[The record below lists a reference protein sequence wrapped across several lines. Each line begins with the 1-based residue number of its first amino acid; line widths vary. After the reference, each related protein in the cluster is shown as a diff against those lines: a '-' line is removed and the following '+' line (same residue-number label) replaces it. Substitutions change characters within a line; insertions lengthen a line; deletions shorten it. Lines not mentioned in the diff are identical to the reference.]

1 VPFLDRGKQVLDPL
15 ASVTGQ
21 PMVTSADG
29 VAAGLPAPTAA
40 WAAATGDPRRVATVQ
55 DMPPADHLLVVA
67 SNFERPGGLEAHL
80 AELYPRVAAEGITTT
95 LVYLGHRP
103 TPRHVDAVQV
113 IKLRRRA
120 DFRDVLALPDPAE
133 WRRFV
138 RAAQAGELP
147 GGPITAVATHTRF
160 FPMSALGARLAHR
173 LRVPLVHTEHGG
185 GFVVSGT
192 RAVEVASRAV
202 DVTLGRWVLRRAD
215 RVVAVSE
222 ESATFVQSLAGVQST
237 VVPNGID
244 VDRWLPKNDHV
255 PTPRPLVFVG
265 RVVAEKGWRDFLDV
279 AAATREATGV
289 DRPVHV
295 VGDGPDVGEAQA
307 HAARLG
313 LPARWHGRLD
323 AERIRPLLAGAVYVN
338 PSVAAEGFQ
347 LTQLEALVAGA
358 ALVSYDV
365 GVAREL
371 ERAGVGD
378 VVVVPQGDLPA
389 LTRAT
394 RDAAARP
401 PVLPTRADV
410 LPWDWESVAR
420 RYAAVVR
427 AAAAD
432 TPAP

>member
-1 VPFLDRGKQVLDPL
+1 VPL
-15 ASVTGQ
+15 AG
-21 PMVTSADG
+21 PA
-29 VAAGLPAPTAA
+29 APTGA
-40 WAAATGDPRRVATVQ
+40 WAAATGKAAVATVA
-55 DMPPADHLLVVA
+55 DMPPAEHLLVVA

-80 AELYPRVAAEGITTT
+80 AELYPRVAAQGITTT
-95 LVYLGHRP
+95 LVYLGHHPATR
-103 TPRHVDAVQV
+103 RVDGVQV

-147 GGPITAVATHTRF
+147 GGPVTAVATHTRF
-160 FPMSALGARLAHR
+160 FPMTVLGARLASR
-173 LRVPLVHTEHGG
+173 LGVPLVHTEHGG
-185 GFVVSGT
+185 GSVVSGA

-202 DVTLGRWVLRRAD
+202 DVTLGRWVLRRAE

-222 ESATFVQSLAGVQST
+222 ESADFVRSLSGVDGT

-244 VDRWLPKNDHV
+244 VDQWLPQDDPV
-255 PTPRPLVFVG
+255 PTCRPLVFVG

-279 AAATREATGV
+279 AAFIGGTTGV

-295 VGDGPDVGEAQA
+295 VGDGPDVGEARA
-307 HAARLG
+307 RAALLG
-313 LPARWHGRLD
+313 LPVQWHGRLK
-323 AERIRPLLAGAVYVN
+323 AEQIRPLLLGAVYVN

-371 ERAGVGD
+371 ERACVGD
-378 VVVVPQGDLPA
+378 VVVVSRGDLAA
-389 LTRAT
+389 LSRAA

-401 PVLPTRADV
+401 PVLPTRDDV
-410 LPWDWESVAR
+410 LPWDWASVAR

-427 AAAAD
+427 AAATD
-432 TPAP
+432 TTAP